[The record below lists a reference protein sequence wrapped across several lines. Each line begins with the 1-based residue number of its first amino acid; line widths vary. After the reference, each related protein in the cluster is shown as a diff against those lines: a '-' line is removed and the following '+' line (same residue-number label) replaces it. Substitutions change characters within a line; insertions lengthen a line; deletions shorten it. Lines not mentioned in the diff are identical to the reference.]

1 MADVYGETEYEL
13 TQVPSGDAGL
23 DRLLDGGFPA
33 NRAILLSGGP
43 GTGKSTFAMQFLQ
56 AGLDDGDR
64 ALYVTTEQTREELCD
79 SFAPFSFEL
88 DDPNLSI
95 ASVHARPGQ
104 RIDGVDGL
112 MLSELQR
119 DEDRPHDFYAPFT
132 TEYLEEHLTEYLPVD
147 RIVVDSLS
155 GIAPMADNPDLLRRD
170 ILELIRL
177 FADRFDATTLLI
189 AEEPDSG
196 AVTGSAAPE
205 LLRFAA
211 HGVISLSHE
220 PIRGDYHRYLRVEKL
235 RGVDHDTR
243 MHEFEITRNGPTVV
257 SRWSPTQPVGRVWK
271 TGVPGLDELGGGGLS
286 KGQSVV
292 LSHDGRARVSDIVA
306 EVAVESL
313 LAGAAVPIFV
323 PGTLG
328 REWVETKIASRI
340 SSLGQLLDENRLFII
355 DWYADWDYDHPN
367 IYRVHKRGLTGMLT
381 HNRFY
386 VMQRIFRIYRSID
399 ERRGSRDAVPIV
411 YSETALQ
418 ELSAKD
424 LRFQHGWI
432 QANLLTDDDTI
443 IFVQNPRTMDER
455 LAEFYVFDAQQV
467 FETWVEDQ
475 SDLQYIRLDKGAHG
489 KTGVTRL
496 VKRDDGE
503 PGIQVQSTVSQAE

>member
-1 MADVYGETEYEL
+1 MAATYGEPETEL
-13 TQVPSGDAGL
+13 TQVSSGDGGL
-23 DRLLDGGFPA
+23 DELLDGGFPA
-33 NRAILLSGGP
+33 KRSVLVAGGP
-43 GTGKSTFAMQFLQ
+43 GTGKSTLAMQFLQ
-56 AGLDDGDR
+56 AGLEAGER
-64 ALYVTTEQTREELCD
+64 ALYVTTEQTAGELRD
-79 SFAPFSFEL
+79 SFAPFSFDL

-104 RIDGVDGL
+104 RIDGAEGL

-119 DEDRPHDFYAPFT
+119 DESRPHDFYAPFT
-132 TEYLEEHLTEYLPVD
+132 TEYLEEHLAEYTPVD

-155 GIAPMADNPDLLRRD
+155 GIAPMEESPDLLRRD
-170 ILELIRL
+170 LLEIIRL
-177 FADRFDATTLLI
+177 FADRFGATTLLI
-189 AEEPDSG
+189 AEEPEHG
-196 AVTGSAAPE
+196 GVTGSAAPE

-220 PIRGDYHRYLRVEKL
+220 PIHGDYHRYLRVEKL
-235 RGVDHDTR
+235 RGVNHDTR
-243 MHEFEITRNGPTVV
+243 KHEFEITDDGPSVV
-257 SRWSPTQPVGRVWK
+257 SRWSPTQPVGRVWR

-286 KGQSVV
+286 KGGSVV

-306 EVAVESL
+306 EIAVESL

-328 REWVETKIASRI
+328 REWVETKIANRI
-340 SSLGQLLDENRLFII
+340 SSLEQLLDENRLFII
-355 DWYADWDYDHPN
+355 DWYADWDFDHPN
-367 IYRVHKRGLTGMLT
+367 IYRIHKRGLAGLLT
-381 HNRFY
+381 HNRLY

-399 ERRGSRDAVPIV
+399 ERRGSRDTVPIV

-443 IFVQNPRTMDER
+443 VFVQNPATMNDR
-455 LAEFYVFDAQQV
+455 LSEFYVYDAQQV
-467 FETWVEDQ
+467 FETWIEAE

-496 VKRDDGE
+496 VKRSSGTPAIE
-503 PGIQVQSTVSQAE
+503 VQSNHRAE